1 MRAKKLPFFTQPEAR
16 KVLLE
21 SCKRHGTNIRLLE
34 QLIDLQRD
42 YVGSGRREGINS
54 DLDNVLG
61 DFLET

>member
-1 MRAKKLPFFTQPEAR
+1 MRAKKLPLFNQPDAR
-16 KVLLE
+16 KVLTE
-21 SCKRHGTNIRLLE
+21 ACKRHGATLRLLE

-61 DFLET
+61 DFLDI